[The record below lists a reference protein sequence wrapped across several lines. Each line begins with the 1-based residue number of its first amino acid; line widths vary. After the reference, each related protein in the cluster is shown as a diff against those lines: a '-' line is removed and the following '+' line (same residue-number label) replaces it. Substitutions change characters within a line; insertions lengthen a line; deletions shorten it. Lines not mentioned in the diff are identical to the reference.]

1 MRHGMHTRGNS
12 LAFIGYPYRPSVPGK
27 AFKALYYRRVIF
39 CNRFAVRMIPAAKAR
54 CAEALAGPY
63 IGNGELC
70 ALIEP
75 FAAAFEPIKQYY
87 CAFQLIEICIGLL
100 KLVRAVI
107 YG

>member
-1 MRHGMHTRGNS
+1 
-12 LAFIGYPYRPSVPGK
+12 
-27 AFKALYYRRVIF
+27 
-39 CNRFAVRMIPAAKAR
+39 MIPAAKAR

-87 CAFQLIEICIGLL
+87 CAFQLIEICIGFF
-100 KLVRAVI
+100 KSYTVESVAFPAI
-107 YG
+107 PSAESPIAC